1 MTKTLAFFDRLLVFV
16 VGLLL
21 LLAGLVP
28 AALRWD
34 IPYASD
40 VVKRLDRPYLG
51 QIPSESW
58 YQTAL
63 IATAIASLLLGL
75 WFILANIRT
84 RAFSNRD
91 ILAADPVHGETV
103 INVQRVAEAACEALA
118 LADAITKAE
127 CKVAMVGQ
135 RPTATFTV
143 TADPA
148 YNLDDAI
155 DAIEDANADFR
166 LANDTME
173 IDSVWKLQLDRIA
186 A

>member
-63 IATAIASLLLGL
+63 IAAAIASLLLGL

-84 RAFSNRD
+84 RAFSNLSL
-91 ILAADPVHGETV
+91 IH
-103 INVQRVAEAACEALA
+103 I
-118 LADAITKAE
+118 
-127 CKVAMVGQ
+127 
-135 RPTATFTV
+135 
-143 TADPA
+143 
-148 YNLDDAI
+148 
-155 DAIEDANADFR
+155 
-166 LANDTME
+166 
-173 IDSVWKLQLDRIA
+173 
-186 A
+186 